1 MAQAFFTSMGGINAA
16 QSQINV
22 IANNVANINT
32 MGFKSSNMTF
42 EDIYY
47 ITHSSG
53 SAPTK
58 TLGGTNPSSS
68 WSGSSSECHK
78 QKFHSGNYNNN
89 REKHRYKYSR
99 KWLLLRAKR

>member
-47 ITHSSG
+47 ITHSCSI
-53 SAPTK
+53 
-58 TLGGTNPSSS
+58 
-68 WSGSSSECHK
+68 
-78 QKFHSGNYNNN
+78 
-89 REKHRYKYSR
+89 
-99 KWLLLRAKR
+99 